1 MKDELKLVV
10 EHAMK
15 ELRVL
20 LKPDELQHYEELYK
34 AFKSSSSDEARRAA
48 AFEILKRH
56 LSEVGMAAKKT
67 TKEGAK
73 EKRVKDTRKKANEE
87 AMLEQK
93 AKEVLDF
100 YRLIRQQFGL
110 ERFDGVTIDLHMRK
124 QAVVFDPKSETLTT
138 VENGE
143 LTQFLKSLN
152 VHKVLVDS
160 LFPSNAEILTEISN
174 AGMEV
179 YFLRRTSAP
188 KQFKEF
194 IKRKAEKLKLEIA
207 IPKKNDYV
215 DAVLL
220 SLIKPKF
227 IQKVDADYLT
237 CWQKMVDWRN
247 VNEASMY
254 LQKNFKRKT
263 KLANLLKEAAQLE
276 EETAREFVDTVTAY
290 FPRVEEHF
298 KKLGITGDVV
308 TKAYYCEVFL
318 EMLPC
323 EKFHQVLKKAGIDVS
338 QKAHLKKLEQRKQK
352 KEQRDGEESK
362 DVKEKTFIYDGKFAY
377 ALNQLTLRIRGLSPY
392 NKKHKQIIPI
402 ATILLAKE
410 IWLMANAEKGDGRV
424 GEALGWRAGPS
435 RKREGLSEM
444 IPALRGRGFLLK
456 LIRPRSKAPNTR
468 PTDHH
473 SQLLTHP
480 FSPLILTISP
490 RLWAPHDLLFACAI
504 SLQNAQHK
512 YFSWEGASA
521 GQPLHFLKSATVP
534 KPLDLSSSTSSS
546 RTFRTA

>member
-1 MKDELKLVV
+1 MAVIKAKI
-10 EHAMK
+10 K
-15 ELRVL
+15 KTK
-20 LKPDELQHYEELYK
+20 KP
-34 AFKSSSSDEARRAA
+34 
-48 AFEILKRH
+48 
-56 LSEVGMAAKKT
+56 GTAKKT

-73 EKRVKDTRKKANEE
+73 EKKAKANEE

-93 AKEVLDF
+93 AKEALKNEALGF

-110 ERFDGVTIDLHMRK
+110 EPFDGVTVDLHAKK
-124 QAVVFDPKSETLTT
+124 QAVVFDPKTETLTT

-143 LTQFLKSLN
+143 LPQFLKSLN
-152 VHKVLVDS
+152 GSVHKVLVDS

-188 KQFKEF
+188 KQFKAF

-215 DAVLL
+215 DAVIL

-227 IQKVDADYLT
+227 IQKVDATYLA

-247 VNEASMY
+247 VNCVSMY
-254 LQKNFKRKT
+254 LQTNFKRKT

-298 KKLGITGDVV
+298 KRFAITGDVV

-338 QKAHLKKLEQRKQK
+338 QKAHLKKLDQRRQEQKDSK
-352 KEQRDGEESK
+352 ESK
-362 DVKEKTFIYDGKFAY
+362 DTKEKEKENTFIYDGRFRN
-377 ALNQLTLRIRGLSPY
+377 ALNQLTIKVRRLNL
-392 NKKHKQIIPI
+392 KKHKQIIPV
-402 ATILLAKE
+402 ATILLARE
-410 IWLMANAEKGDGRV
+410 IWLMLEEERKMSTAGWGRPWT
-424 GEALGWRAGPS
+424 G
-435 RKREGLSEM
+435 
-444 IPALRGRGFLLK
+444 
-456 LIRPRSKAPNTR
+456 
-468 PTDHH
+468 
-473 SQLLTHP
+473 
-480 FSPLILTISP
+480 
-490 RLWAPHDLLFACAI
+490 
-504 SLQNAQHK
+504 
-512 YFSWEGASA
+512 
-521 GQPLHFLKSATVP
+521 
-534 KPLDLSSSTSSS
+534 
-546 RTFRTA
+546 